1 MLECT
6 ICGILFTI
14 GVRIHSVLTT
24 LQNSRNFNGFF
35 QVMVQRRLLTP
46 DFVNSIQPPEKGE
59 QWIADTKVKGFGLR
73 LFASGGQGKTF
84 AIRVTNKEGTTV
96 RRTFGVYYSSAFR
109 FRLHSGHNELEL
121 GALLDKA
128 RSWARRE
135 IENLKHLDLD
145 EELDREYREQVASH
159 VRDMPLIRAAES
171 LIKGLKAAGRK
182 EAYRDGLFSI
192 LENIPAELSSKSLAD
207 ISAEEMAKALVREE
221 VGPGNI
227 RKLRSLIGQIYK
239 RAGEFGAGL
248 WKFEEELS
256 KHYRK
261 RVEAY
266 GEVRYAR
273 LRKLNDDNF
282 LQVLARLKC
291 EQDRWQ
297 QAMCILL
304 YLEVGAPLNKVM
316 RAEWRAIYEGYW
328 YPYSENEKVYWFEC
342 REWLNEKVH
351 TLLENINFQVS
362 KSFYESLYLFPS
374 THTGLDNPI
383 STIEPLWRDAL
394 KQCGL
399 DYYPL
404 RYFGMRFGRRR
415 NNPSYAPSVLQQYGE
430 MFRKAENAAELSKI
444 VTERRKFPIT
454 SGSYKRS
461 LALPQTESSVV
472 G

>member
-1 MLECT
+1 MARAVARQAANRAELCVLECT
-6 ICGILFTI
+6 IGGILFAI
-14 GVRIHSVLTT
+14 GVRIHRVFTT
-24 LQNSRNFNGFF
+24 LQISRNFNGFF
-35 QVMVQRRLLTP
+35 QAMVQRRLLTP

-135 IENLKHLDLD
+135 IGNLKHLGLD
-145 EELDREYREQVASH
+145 EEMDREYREQVASH
-159 VRDMPLIRAAES
+159 VRDMTLIRAAES

-273 LRKLNDDNF
+273 LRKLNDDDF

-291 EQDRWQ
+291 EQNRWQ

-316 RAEWRAIYEGYW
+316 RAEWRAVYEGYW
-328 YPYSENEKVYWFEC
+328 YPYSANEKVYWFEC
-342 REWLNEKVH
+342 REWLNDKADA
-351 TLLENINFQVS
+351 LLENINV
-362 KSFYESLYLFPS
+362 
-374 THTGLDNPI
+374 
-383 STIEPLWRDAL
+383 
-394 KQCGL
+394 
-399 DYYPL
+399 
-404 RYFGMRFGRRR
+404 
-415 NNPSYAPSVLQQYGE
+415 
-430 MFRKAENAAELSKI
+430 
-444 VTERRKFPIT
+444 
-454 SGSYKRS
+454 
-461 LALPQTESSVV
+461 
-472 G
+472 